1 MSAVPLTAVTLQAIW
16 RQLLKIQDWAP
27 IAFGGVAA
35 PQEVESVV
43 IVEAGGAGAA
53 RKFAAASGVALI
65 PGTPFQAPVGYHIQA
80 LFSRVAALQAPVPA
94 PLTAQV

>member
-1 MSAVPLTAVTLQAIW
+1 MHLPAPILGLTPGPLPLT
-16 RQLLKIQDWAP
+16 WAP

-53 RKFAAASGVALI
+53 RKVAAASGVALI
-65 PGTPFQAPVGYHIQA
+65 PGTPCKGQRTR
-80 LFSRVAALQAPVPA
+80 SDCW
-94 PLTAQV
+94 